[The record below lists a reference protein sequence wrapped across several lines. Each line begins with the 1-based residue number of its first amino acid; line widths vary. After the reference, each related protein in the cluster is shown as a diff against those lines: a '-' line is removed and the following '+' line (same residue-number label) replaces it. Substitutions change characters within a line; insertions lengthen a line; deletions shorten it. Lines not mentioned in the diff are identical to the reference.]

1 MKKPVHNYS
10 KASLPIK
17 VLIVDDHAVMRTG
30 LKFFLMAFEDLRLV
44 GEASSGEEAVSLC
57 QDLLQPDVILMD
69 LMMPGINGAE
79 ATRRIIGRWPHIRII
94 VLTSFQEAE
103 LVQEA
108 LQAGATGYLLK
119 NVSAD
124 DLAQAIRTVYAGR
137 PTLAPEATQA
147 LIQATIQ
154 PPTPGQDLTP
164 RELDVL
170 TLMVKGKTNPD
181 IAKEL
186 TIGLST
192 VKFHV
197 SSILDKLGVSSRAEA
212 AAVAWEHQLVDTPGA
227 AAKRRNK

>member
-1 MKKPVHNYS
+1 MKKPAHNYS
-10 KASLPIK
+10 KPLLPIK
-17 VLIVDDHAVMRTG
+17 VLVADDHAVMRTG
-30 LKFFLMAFEDLRLV
+30 LKFFLMAFEDLRFV

-57 QDLLQPDVILMD
+57 QELQPDVILMD

-124 DLAQAIRTVYAGR
+124 DLSQAIRTVYAGR

-154 PPTPGQDLTP
+154 PPAPGQDLTP
-164 RELDVL
+164 RELEVL
-170 TLMVKGKTNPD
+170 ALMVKGKTNPD
-181 IAKEL
+181 IATEL

-212 AAVAWEHQLVDTPGA
+212 AAVAWEHQLVDTPGSS
-227 AAKRRNK
+227 AKRRNK